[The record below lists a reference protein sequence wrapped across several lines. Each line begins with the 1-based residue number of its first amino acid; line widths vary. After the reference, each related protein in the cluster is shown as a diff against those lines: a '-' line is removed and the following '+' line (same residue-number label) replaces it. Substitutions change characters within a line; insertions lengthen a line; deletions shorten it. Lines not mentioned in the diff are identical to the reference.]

1 MKFTLL
7 TIVLLC
13 AYYSYVKAV
22 EFFSGFE
29 TFQFAAAFSICLFAT
44 FAMGIIEHKFEKG
57 NDDEQ

>member
-13 AYYSYVKAV
+13 AYYGYVKAV

-29 TFQFAAAFSICLFAT
+29 TFQFAAVFSICLFAT
-44 FAMGIIEHKFEKG
+44 FAMGIIEHQFEKDSK
-57 NDDEQ
+57 NE